1 MRTEE
6 TTLFQ
11 TIGLILLMALAYNVT
26 GILSATLLSQNAV
39 AIISAFIPEGIALAG
54 VLIYGT
60 KIIPGIFIGQLLLA
74 QFEWSNSL
82 ASFAIALINSLEAY
96 FAYKLFYYFKLHK
109 DLKTLK
115 DIGGLFVIIIF
126 IAQPS
131 ATILNNIALL
141 YTHIISS
148 DEFITNSF
156 SWWFG
161 NIMGQILFAPLL
173 LLLYSN
179 QKNIDFRYIIAY
191 ALATGVYTYIIQT
204 YIPINNIS
212 LLLLLTL
219 PISIYISTKN
229 LVYGLVVSVSFA
241 MCNTYITHLNIG
253 LFTKEPSPIDNI
265 IDLNYFIL
273 SHIILVLL
281 IGTLFREKEEA
292 IAELKSMA
300 HFDYLTGLPNR
311 HLLREEIHHSVLMA
325 EDYHQKSAIC
335 YIDLDGFKQ
344 INDTLGHHIGDET
357 LKNVVA
363 RVQPFLETKDVLL
376 RIGGDE
382 FLLIL
387 NEIRDDELDTRLNL
401 ILKAVREPM
410 SISNHTINI
419 SFSIG
424 VSICPIHGTTVK
436 DLMSAADNAMYKAKE
451 LGKNCIYYAK

>member
-1 MRTEE
+1 MKTKE

-11 TIGLILLMALAYNVT
+11 TIGLVLLMALAYNVT
-26 GILSATLLSQNAV
+26 GILSASLLSQNAV

-54 VLIYGT
+54 VLIYGVRV
-60 KIIPGIFIGQLLLA
+60 IPGIFIGQLLLA

-82 ASFAIALINSLEAY
+82 ASFGVALINSLEAY

-115 DIGGLFVIIIF
+115 DIAGLFIIIIF
-126 IAQPS
+126 IAQPA
-131 ATILNNIALL
+131 ATIANNILL
-141 YTHIISS
+141 IFTHIITS
-148 DEFITNSF
+148 DEFFKNSF

-161 NIMGQILFAPLL
+161 NIMGQILFTPLL
-173 LLLYSN
+173 LIIYN
-179 QKNIDFRYIIAY
+179 NIKNINFGYIILY
-191 ALATGVYTYIIQT
+191 ALATGAYTFIIQK
-204 YIPINNIS
+204 YLPIENIS

-229 LVYGLVVSVSFA
+229 LTYGLIVSVSFA
-241 MCNTYITHLNIG
+241 MYNTYLTHLDIG
-253 LFTKEPSPIDNI
+253 IFTNEPSPIDNI

-292 IAELKSMA
+292 IKELKSMA

-325 EDYHQKSAIC
+325 KDYNQKSAIC
-335 YIDLDGFKQ
+335 YIDLDGFKK

-357 LKNVVA
+357 LKNVVS

-387 NEIRDDELDTRLNL
+387 NEIRDDELDTKLNL

-410 SISNHTINI
+410 SINNHQINI

-424 VSICPIHGTTVK
+424 VSICPTHGTTVK

-451 LGKNCIYYAK
+451 LGKNCIYYA